1 MVSEKVFWRFSA
13 ANLIYN
19 GDELFQPLEQWRQV
33 KERTRRENARALFH
47 LTTAKHRSLPSF
59 LPPPPLPSFIF
70 LFPFIVFAD
79 RMPGSNVELCGSDCL
94 VCFTSTSL
102 VI

>member
-1 MVSEKVFWRFSA
+1 MVSEKVFWGFSA

-33 KERTRRENARALFH
+33 KERTSRENARALFH

-59 LPPPPLPSFIF
+59 LPPPH
-70 LFPFIVFAD
+70 PFSIVFAD
-79 RMPGSNVELCGSDCL
+79 RGPGSNVELCGSDCL

>member
-19 GDELFQPLEQWRQV
+19 GELFQPLEQWRQV

-59 LPPPPLPSFIF
+59 LPPPLPPPSFSF
-70 LFPFIVFAD
+70 SLLLYLLIV
-79 RMPGSNVELCGSDCL
+79 CL
-94 VCFTSTSL
+94 EVT
-102 VI
+102 

>member
-19 GDELFQPLEQWRQV
+19 GDELFQQPLEQWRQV
-33 KERTRRENARALFH
+33 KERTSRENARALFH

-59 LPPPPLPSFIF
+59 LPPPSFIF
-70 LFPFIVFAD
+70 LFPFSIVFAD
-79 RMPGSNVELCGSDCL
+79 RGPGSNVELCGSDFL

>member
-33 KERTRRENARALFH
+33 KERTSRENARALFH

-59 LPPPPLPSFIF
+59 LPPPPPHTFS
-70 LFPFIVFAD
+70 IVFAD
-79 RMPGSNVELCGSDCL
+79 RGPGSNVELCGSDCL

>member
-1 MVSEKVFWRFSA
+1 MVSEKVFWGFSA

-33 KERTRRENARALFH
+33 KERTSRENARALFH

-59 LPPPPLPSFIF
+59 LPPPPH
-70 LFPFIVFAD
+70 PFSIVFAD
-79 RMPGSNVELCGSDCL
+79 RGPGSNVELCGSDYL